1 MEIGFALMKN
11 KKLIKFE
18 KGVNLDVREIAK
30 ILKNT
35 DYDWALFHT
44 RLASIGEKCDKNC
57 HPFKR
62 GNMVMA
68 MNGTERS
75 VSFLSKI
82 NDITDT
88 EAILETMYKY
98 NGVGLSAVQVGI
110 LKRVVVIDVE
120 DGEGARVLINPK
132 IVKTKGE
139 QEVDEGCLSF
149 PNQYAKIIRPKEVV
163 VEALNEN
170 GKKVKIVAKD
180 LLAQALSHE
189 IDHLNGVLFVDN
201 MIPGTLEYIDS
212 KDNEEL

>member
-1 MEIGFALMKN
+1 MAI
-11 KKLIKFE
+11 
-18 KGVNLDVREIAK
+18 REIRLSGDE
-30 ILKNT
+30 ILRKT
-35 DYDWALFHT
+35 A
-44 RLASIGEKCDKNC
+44 REVEKVDDRIKELLQD
-57 HPFKR
+57 
-62 GNMVMA
+62 M
-68 MNGTERS
+68 
-75 VSFLSKI
+75 
-82 NDITDT
+82 
-88 EAILETMYKY
+88 LETMHQY
-98 NGVGLSAVQVGI
+98 NGVGLAGPQVGI
-110 LKRVVVIDVE
+110 LKRVIVIDLY
-120 DGEGARVLINPK
+120 DGNEPLLLVNPK
-132 IVKTKGE
+132 IVKAKGE